1 MFDGSAL
8 KVVTSTEVKTGEGS
22 QLSVA
27 VAVPVL
33 AGSDEA
39 SQLIVTSAGQ
49 VITGLVTSC
58 TVIICMHS
66 LKLPATSVAL
76 HVLVIV

>member
-1 MFDGSAL
+1 VIVML
-8 KVVTSTEVKTGEGS
+8 PTGV

-27 VAVPVL
+27 VAVPVP
-33 AGSDEA
+33 AGVLSP
-39 SQLIVTSAGQ
+39 SQLIVIFKGQ

-58 TVIICMHS
+58 TVMCCTHS
-66 LKLPATSVAL
+66 LKLDASSVAL